1 MKAKF
6 LVILFVLASIF
17 GFSQQVQKHAFTFYD
32 MIKMKRL
39 SGLTVSPN
47 GRYLAF
53 VVTSYDLKS
62 NSHTTDIY
70 LFDQTQIALS
80 NITNGYGSNF
90 NPVFSPDSKK
100 LYFLSTKTKKSEI
113 YQYDIDSQ
121 KITQISHLPISV
133 ANLKLS
139 PDGKFFVFSLQ
150 AYVNQSNPQAIAQ
163 RLKQKQDSHSSAM
176 EFTQL
181 PIRHWNKWEDH
192 RWNHLYIM
200 PVQGGQVKDIMQG
213 IEGNC
218 PSKPFGGTEEFDISP
233 DGKLIAYTTKLG
245 RDRMWS
251 TNFDVYLYNV
261 RTGKTHD
268 ITVKNKAWD
277 RVAFFSPDG
286 KYLYYL
292 AMKIPKYE
300 ADRFRIMRYNLKT
313 KKVENLTEDFQVN
326 PSELIISPDGKTIYF
341 TGDKEG
347 GIRIFALNTQTKDVK
362 EIYSQHTNRSIN
374 LVGNKLYFLQ
384 ESFTSPAEVY
394 SLNLHNNKLTKITH
408 INDSLLSTVKFGQ
421 VEKFWFTDRD
431 GIKIQGWL
439 LKPVDFDPHK
449 KYPLAFYIH
458 GGPQGA
464 WHDEFHYRWNLEIA
478 PSHGYVA
485 VAINFRGST
494 GYGDAFKE
502 AISGHWGDRPF
513 YDLMDGLAY
522 VLKMYPFIDGNRR
535 GALGA
540 SYGGYMINYLMG
552 KAPDQF
558 DAFICHDGLFDL
570 TSMYYSTEELWF
582 PEHELLG
589 TPWQNEKMYKEFSP
603 STYVT
608 HWKKPLLVIH
618 GGQDFRVPE
627 TQGIAAFTA
636 AQRLGIPSKF
646 LYFPNECHFVL
657 QPANSEVWHREV
669 FAWLDKWVKNK
680 KVK

>member
-1 MKAKF
+1 MKSKI
-6 LVILFVLASIF
+6 LVILFILGSF
-17 GFSQQVQKHAFTFYD
+17 LGFSQQQKHPFTFYD

-39 SGLTVSPN
+39 SQLTVSPD

-53 VVTSYDLKS
+53 VVTSYDLKT
-62 NSHTTDIY
+62 NSHTTDLY
-70 LFDQTQIALS
+70 LLDQTLNSIS
-80 NITNGYGSNF
+80 NLTNGHGSSF
-90 NPVFSPDSKK
+90 NPVFSPDGKS
-100 LYFLSTKTKKSEI
+100 LYYLNTQTKKSEI
-113 YQYDIDSQ
+113 YKYSLQDHSTQ
-121 KITQISHLPISV
+121 KVSNLPVSV
-133 ANLKLS
+133 YNLKIS
-139 PDGKFFVFSLQ
+139 PDGKYFVFSIA
-150 AYVNQSNPQAIAQ
+150 AYVDESEPQAIAQ
-163 RLKQKQDSHSSAM
+163 RLKEKQQSLSSAM
-176 EFTQL
+176 EFTEL
-181 PIRHWNKWEDH
+181 PIRHWDTWEDH

-200 PVQGGQVKDIMQG
+200 PIEGGQVTDIMQG
-213 IEGNC
+213 IKGNC

-251 TNFDVYLYNV
+251 TNFDVYLYNTK
-261 RTGKTHD
+261 TGKTRN
-268 ITVKNKAWD
+268 ITSDNKAWD

-292 AMKIPKYE
+292 AMQIPKYE
-300 ADRFRIMRYNLKT
+300 ADRFRIIRYNLKT
-313 KKVENLTEDFQVN
+313 GEKENLTEDFEVN
-326 PSELIISPDGKTIYF
+326 PSDLIISPDGKTIYF

-347 GIRIFALNTQTKDVK
+347 RIRIFALNTETKQVK
-362 EIYSQHTNRSIN
+362 EIYSEHTNKSIN
-374 LVGNKLYFLQ
+374 LAGNKLYFLQ

-394 SLNLHNNKLTKITH
+394 SLDLQSNYLQKLTH
-408 INDSLLSTVKFGQ
+408 FNDQILSQVKFGQ
-421 VEKFWFTDRD
+421 VEEFWFTDRD
-431 GIKIQGWL
+431 GIKVHGWL

-464 WHDEFHYRWNLEIA
+464 WHDGFHYRWNLEIA

-494 GYGDAFKE
+494 GYGDAFRL
-502 AISGHWGDRPF
+502 AISGHWGDRPY

-522 VLKMYPFIDGNRR
+522 VLKMYPFIDKNRR

-558 DAFICHDGLFDL
+558 DAFVCHDGLFDL
-570 TSMYYSTEELWF
+570 TSMYYATEELWF
-582 PEHELLG
+582 PEFETKG

-608 HWKKPLLVIH
+608 RWQKPLLIIH

-627 TQGIAAFTA
+627 TQGFSAFTA
-636 AQRLGIPSKF
+636 AQRLGIPSKL
-646 LYFPNECHFVL
+646 LYFPDENHFVL